1 MEKIGSRINKYLS
14 EIGHCSRREADVL
27 IAQGRVRINGR
38 VPEPGT
44 RVQKKDEVIVDGLRV
59 SDDIEP
65 DVYLAFHKPEGIV
78 STTDPAEKSNIIKY
92 LMYPRRIFPIG
103 RLDKM
108 SEGLILLTS
117 DGDIVNK
124 ILRAHNNHEKEY
136 EVSVNRKIN
145 PRFIE
150 QMSGGL
156 PIMGTMTKK
165 CKVEATGPK
174 SFKITL
180 TQGLNRQIRRM
191 CEYLDYEVVT
201 LKRTRI
207 MNISLD
213 MPVGDWRDLTESELS
228 EIMKLVE
235 HSSKTQKKSSSQ
247 SPKKKSGSKPK
258 HKSFSEFKRSEA
270 EKKRKNKNHG
280 KRNVRPAKPNRNSS
294 KGRRGSR

>member
-1 MEKIGSRINKYLS
+1 M
-14 EIGHCSRREADVL
+14 GHCSRREADVL

-44 RVQKKDEVIVDGLRV
+44 KVQKNDEVIVDGHRV
-59 SDDIEP
+59 SDDAEP
-65 DVYLAFHKPEGIV
+65 DVYIAFHKPEGIV
-78 STTDPAEKSNIIKY
+78 STTDPSEKSNIIKY

-136 EVSVNRKIN
+136 EVSVNRKITS
-145 PRFIE
+145 RFIE

-156 PIMGTMTKK
+156 PIMGSITKK
-165 CKVEATGPK
+165 CKVEAVGPK
-174 SFKITL
+174 SFRIVL

-191 CEYLDYEVVT
+191 CEYLEYEVLT

-213 MPVGDWRDLTESELS
+213 KMPVGDWRDLTEIELS
-228 EIMKLVE
+228 EIIKLVSA
-235 HSSKTQKKSSSQ
+235 SSKTQKKTKGSANQPS
-247 SPKKKSGSKPK
+247 KKASGPRGK
-258 HKSFSEFKRSEA
+258 HKSFSEFKRTEA
-270 EKKRKNKNHG
+270 EKRKQNKNPG
-280 KRNVRPAKPNRNSS
+280 KRSVKPAKANRNSS
-294 KGRRGSR
+294 KGRRGGTR